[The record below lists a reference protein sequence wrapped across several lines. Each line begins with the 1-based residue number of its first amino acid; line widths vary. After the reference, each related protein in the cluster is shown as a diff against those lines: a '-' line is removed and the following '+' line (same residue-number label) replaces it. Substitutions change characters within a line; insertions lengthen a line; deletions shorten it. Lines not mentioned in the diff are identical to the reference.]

1 MDEKLP
7 QKYRPRSPHRRET
20 FSTPYIPF
28 SRRHHG
34 ILVIQHVF
42 NVLLSLFS
50 FPHAWKMFNAIQIHS
65 HPFTDS
71 SSLIPF
77 SMLYQVNKLT
87 NHLNSIIFIHGF
99 HIVIHGICLTLYNSN
114 QSPGTVY
121 SYLNTKTMT
130 ITTYAVLLIIEYMFN
145 ADIFHNILTCFQV
158 QNVNCFY
165 ATIDVFNTQ
174 S

>member
-1 MDEKLP
+1 MKLFQHP
-7 QKYRPRSPHRRET
+7 TSLFP
-20 FSTPYIPF
+20 
-28 SRRHHG
+28 G
-34 ILVIQHVF
+34 VITEF
-42 NVLLSLFS
+42 LSSNTYSIVLLSLFS

-71 SSLIPF
+71 LSLIPF